1 MCGIFGYIGEKEAV
15 PFILEGL
22 KKLEYRGYDSA
33 GISTLD
39 QGKLFLSKRAGK
51 IADLEKQL
59 KKKPIGGDI
68 GIGHTRWATHGRPSH
83 ANSHPHED
91 CQGKIVVVHNGI
103 IENYLELRR
112 ELADKGHK
120 FSSATDTEVLAH
132 LIEENFSL
140 PAGPLRREASR
151 QGGDLHKAVTKAL
164 KFVRGSY
171 ALAVISEHEPKKI
184 IIARNGSP
192 LIVGFGAKECFLS
205 SDIPALLK
213 YVNMIIKLEN
223 DETGIITPNK
233 LKIFN
238 SEGKLIKRKREL
250 ISWDPES
257 AEKDG
262 YSHFMLKE
270 IHEQP
275 NAIRKSIEGRI
286 FAESHKIHFDEL
298 NLSDEEMRNINRVV
312 FTACGTSWHAGLVG
326 EYWFEQFA
334 KIPTEVEYAAEFRYR
349 HPIIDENTLVIA
361 ITQSG
366 ETADTLGAVWEAKA
380 QNAKVI
386 SICNVVG
393 SSIARESHGVV
404 YTDAGPEIGVAS
416 TKAFTTQLVIVYLL
430 AILFGK
436 RKGKISD
443 HDATKLIN
451 DLIELPTKIEQAL
464 YQEKAI
470 EKVAEKFYKATNAL
484 YLGRGKGFPIALEGA
499 LKLKEVSYIH
509 AEGYPAAEMKH
520 GPIALIDKNMPVVV
534 IALAGR
540 RYEKIL
546 GNIEEVKARGGVV
559 ICIATEGDFSLAE
572 SADEVISIPKSS
584 EALSPILA
592 VVPLQLLAYYIALK
606 RGCHVDQPRN
616 LAKSVTV
623 E

>member
-1 MCGIFGYIGEKEAV
+1 MCGIFGYIGNKEAL
-15 PFILEGL
+15 PFLIEGL

-33 GISTLD
+33 GVATLNK
-39 QGKLFLSKRAGK
+39 GKLFVSKCVGK
-51 IADLEKQL
+51 ITDLEKLLLQ
-59 KKKPIGGDI
+59 KPIGGKI

-83 ANSHPHED
+83 LNSHPHKD

-112 ELADKGHK
+112 QLADNGHK
-120 FSSATDTEVLAH
+120 FNSTTDTEVIAH
-132 LIEENFSL
+132 LIEENLDGNLCTS
-140 PAGPLRREASR
+140 
-151 QGGDLHKAVTKAL
+151 VTKAL
-164 KFVRGSY
+164 NLVKGTY
-171 ALAVISEHEPKKI
+171 ALAVISEHEPEKI
-184 IIARNGSP
+184 VVARHGSP
-192 LIVGFGAKECFLS
+192 LIVGIGENESFVA

-213 YVNMIIKLEN
+213 YTSKIIKLEN
-223 DETGIITPNK
+223 EEIGEVTNGQFKAFNLRGESINK
-233 LKIFN
+233 KI
-238 SEGKLIKRKREL
+238 EL

-257 AEKDG
+257 AEKGG

-275 NAIRKSIEGRI
+275 SAIRKTIEGRVS
-286 FAESHKIHFDEL
+286 AESHKIHFDEL
-298 NLSDEEMRNINRVV
+298 NLSEEEIRKINRVV

-326 EYWFEQFA
+326 EYLFEQFA
-334 KIPTEVEYAAEFRYR
+334 KLPTEVEYAAEFRYR

-366 ETADTLGAVWEAKA
+366 ETADTLGAVWEARA
-380 QNAKVI
+380 RNAKVI

-404 YTDAGPEIGVAS
+404 YTNAGPEIGVAS
-416 TKAFTTQLVIVYLL
+416 TKAFTTQLTVIYLL
-430 AILFGK
+430 AILFGEI
-436 RKGKISD
+436 KGTIIPAEAS
-443 HDATKLIN
+443 KLIT
-451 DLIELPTKIEQAL
+451 DLLEIPGKMERILSQG
-464 YQEKAI
+464 KAI
-470 EKVAEKFYKATNAL
+470 EEIAEKFYKVTNAL

-520 GPIALIDKNMPVVV
+520 GPIALIDQNMPVVV
-534 IALAGR
+534 LALAGR

-546 GNIEEVKARGGVV
+546 GNIEEIKARGGIV
-559 ICIATEGDFSLAE
+559 IAVTTEGDKLVIQK
-572 SADEVISIPKSS
+572 ADEVIYIPKTTES
-584 EALSPILA
+584 LSPILA
-592 VVPLQLLAYYIALK
+592 VVPLQLLAYYIAVK